1 MQNVLGA
8 ADDDGVPRVVAALAA
23 NHDLSV
29 FGKKID
35 DLSFAFI
42 TPLGA
47 DENRIGHNSFEMNGV
62 RVKIEWSECF
72 GKPLERQSVQL

>member
-8 ADDDGVPRVVAALAA
+8 THYDGVTCVVAALAA
-23 NHDLSV
+23 DNDLGV

-47 DENRIGHNSFEMNGV
+47 DENRIGHNYFEMKGV
-62 RVKIEWSECF
+62 
-72 GKPLERQSVQL
+72 